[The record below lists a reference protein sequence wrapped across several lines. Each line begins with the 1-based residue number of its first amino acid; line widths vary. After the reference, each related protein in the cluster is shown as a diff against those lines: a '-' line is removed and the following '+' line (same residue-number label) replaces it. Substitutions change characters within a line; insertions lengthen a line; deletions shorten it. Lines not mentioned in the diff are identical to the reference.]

1 VILGTVNDIFGG
13 GAEPKIIVQNC
24 PDGGSMAGFYEQT
37 DQDGI
42 TIGWQAKVRRKGYP
56 TQTKVFRAKREAEA
70 WARSIESEMDRGVF
84 APRGQSEKTTLG
96 ECFERYLVEVTP
108 RKKAGRGQD
117 GERGFIAQWLRR
129 PISQRMM
136 SSIRAVDVSAVMQ
149 DMEKEGKGPKT
160 IRLHLNV
167 LSHLFNVAKDN
178 WGMESLDNPVSRV
191 HKPKLPSGRRRR
203 VRPGEVGAL
212 LGASSLPIACL
223 IALALET
230 AMRREEIALLKP
242 GDIDLRS
249 RSIFL
254 PKTKNGDPRTVPLS
268 PAALE
273 ALSMVTPKSEDSLFG
288 LSGNGIDSAWD
299 RARIAAGIPSG
310 WGDDAL
316 HFHDLRHEATSRF
329 FERTDLD
336 MMEIRAITGHKN
348 LQMLARYTHLR
359 TANLADRLAGAKR
372 GGMVHGKRDS
382 E

>member
-1 VILGTVNDIFGG
+1 
-13 GAEPKIIVQNC
+13 
-24 PDGGSMAGFYEQT
+24 MAGFYEQT

-42 TIGWQAKVRRKGYP
+42 IIGWQAKVRRKGYP
-56 TQTKVFRAKREAEA
+56 TQTKVFRAKREAEV
-70 WARSIESEMDRGVF
+70 WARSIESEMDRGTF
-84 APRGQSEKTTLG
+84 APRGEAEKTTLG
-96 ECFERYLVEVTP
+96 ACFERYLVEVTP

-117 GERGFIAQWLRR
+117 GERGFISQWLRR
-129 PISQRMM
+129 PISQRVM
-136 SSIRAVDVSAVMQ
+136 SSIRTVDVSAVMR

-160 IRLHLNV
+160 IRLHLAV

-178 WGMESLDNPVSRV
+178 WGMESLDNPASRV
-191 HKPKLPSGRRRR
+191 HKPKLPGGRERR
-203 VRPGEVGAL
+203 VHPGEVGAL

-242 GDIDLRS
+242 GDIDLRN

-273 ALSMVTPKSEDSLFG
+273 TLSMVTPKSENSLFG
-288 LSGNGIDSAWD
+288 LSGDGIDSAWD
-299 RARIAAGIPSG
+299 RVRIAAGIPKG
-310 WGDDAL
+310 WNDDAL
-316 HFHDLRHEATSRF
+316 HFHDLRHEATSRL

-359 TANLADRLAGAKR
+359 TANLADRLAGGKR
-372 GGMVHGKRDS
+372 GGVVHGKRDK